1 MSACLFRPD
10 EWEQIVESF
19 PCATL
24 RDGSDGTVL
33 VTLPDVPLPPGW
45 STKATAVHFVVPVGY
60 PAAQP
65 DCFWVDADLRLANG
79 TLPSNSGAQPVP
91 VVNAAALWFSWHL
104 SAWRPSKDRLIT
116 YARFIARR
124 FDDAR

>member
-1 MSACLFRPD
+1 MSTLPLRRN
-10 EWEQIVESF
+10 EWEQIVGSF
-19 PCATL
+19 PDATISE
-24 RDGSDGTVL
+24 GSDGTML
-33 VTLPDVPLPPGW
+33 VTLPDMPLPSGW
-45 STKATAVHFVVPVGY
+45 SAKATRVRFVVPVGY

-79 TLPSNSGAQPVP
+79 SLPSNSGAQSVP
-91 VVNAAALWFSWHL
+91 VAGTPALWFSWHL
-104 SAWRPSKDRLIT
+104 SAWRPSHDSLIT

>member
-1 MSACLFRPD
+1 LNALALRPN
-10 EWEQIVESF
+10 EWEQIIGSF
-19 PCATL
+19 SEATMCEGP
-24 RDGSDGTVL
+24 DSTTL
-33 VTLPDVPLPPGW
+33 VTLPEVPLPPGW
-45 STKATAVHFVVPVGY
+45 SASTTTVWFVVPVGY

-79 TLPSNSGAQPVP
+79 SLPSNSGAQSVP
-91 VVNAAALWFSWHL
+91 VVGAPALWFSWHL
-104 SAWRPSKDRLIT
+104 SARRPSHDSLIT